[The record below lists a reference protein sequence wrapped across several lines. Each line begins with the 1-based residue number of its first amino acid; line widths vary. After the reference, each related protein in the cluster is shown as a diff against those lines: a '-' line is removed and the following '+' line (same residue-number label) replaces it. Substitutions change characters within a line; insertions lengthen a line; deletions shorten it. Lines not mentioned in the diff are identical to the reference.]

1 MPRVGKKF
9 FKCGKAR
16 LVDFFLRVGY
26 VDFGKKIV
34 GSSPTMTGGGRAFLV
49 LRPIIVG
56 GRSFGLAISL
66 RGVVGGGSF
75 LGLRAI
81 LFARVLGLTNA
92 LGRGRP
98 HQCRSVGGDDCG
110 AVPGNGDG
118 GAGSERAAWK
128 KFAQG
133 GDPSGR
139 PVLGLKRFLVGRP
152 ACRSH
157 VILGR
162 AVKVL
167 RRLPGQV
174 RQYAATRRFVKEII
188 HMSALADCQ

>member
-1 MPRVGKKF
+1 MEGPKERRYFLSSRKAIGSRCKGAGF
-9 FKCGKAR
+9 FATRRGGKAR
-16 LVDFFLRVGY
+16 LVDFFLRVRD

-34 GSSPTMTGGGRAFLV
+34 GSSPTMTGGGPFLGLRAILFARAFLV

-56 GRSFGLAISL
+56 GSSFGLAVSL
-66 RGVVGGGSF
+66 G
-75 LGLRAI
+75 
-81 LFARVLGLTNA
+81 ARVLGLANA

-118 GAGSERAAWK
+118 GASSERRAWK
-128 KFAQG
+128 KFAQS

-139 PVLGLKRFLVGRP
+139 PVLGLKR
-152 ACRSH
+152 
-157 VILGR
+157 
-162 AVKVL
+162 
-167 RRLPGQV
+167 LPGQA